1 MVGNANTIIER
12 IDKGRFG
19 PYWVA
24 FNKEITGTWKVVCQV
39 FLTTGWWR
47 ASVWVLGNKMPLN
60 KCHRESR
67 RNVWHSAS
75 NLWSLLGDDLQW
87 IGTVPTGSARIP
99 RRELLKKDT
108 QISSMCVWRGDI
120 SVDYSNKA
128 ELIRFT
134 YSFNISVQVT
144 YNAKS
149 FFSFKKFLL
158 F

>member
-19 PYWVA
+19 TYWVA

-39 FLTTGWWR
+39 FLTTSWW
-47 ASVWVLGNKMPLN
+47 ALGNKMPLN

-67 RNVWHSAS
+67 RNVWHSAP

-87 IGTVPTGSARIP
+87 IQSQLDLLEYPVGSFWKRIL
-99 RRELLKKDT
+99 RLD
-108 QISSMCVWRGDI
+108 SMCGYRGEI
-120 SVDYSNKA
+120 SIDYSNKA

-149 FFSFKKFLL
+149 FFFPFKKFLL
-158 F
+158 FL